1 MIKKFPSHAVICTP
15 PCHEYAECTDIE
27 GSPTCVCMAGFT
39 GNGDSCTGMEG
50 INTLLLHCSF
60 DYVFL
65 LLDINEC
72 DLNVCHEDANCTNTI
87 GSFECQCR
95 PGYSGDGIMTC
106 SGERNH

>member
-1 MIKKFPSHAVICTP
+1 
-15 PCHEYAECTDIE
+15 
-27 GSPTCVCMAGFT
+27 
-39 GNGDSCTGMEG
+39 MEG

-95 PGYSGDGIMTC
+95 PGYSGDGRTC
-106 SGERNH
+106 DGKHACICVRSFSTLLIIWQYTEG